1 MKTSLQPTVN
11 ASLKTTRSIL
21 SYLLFGVGFIVVN
34 AITFLTTALNRKGK
48 VLCVLTV
55 LSFGFLSTIFNF
67 ILGSG

>member
-55 LSFGFLSTIFNF
+55 LGFSFLSTIFY
-67 ILGSG
+67 